1 MIGQTVSHYKITA
14 KLGEGGMGE
23 VYLATDTNLDRP
35 VAIKFLSAD
44 RSTDPDARQRFIH
57 EAKAQAMLSHP
68 NIATFHDVGEEKGH
82 AFLVMEYVEG
92 QPLPSLARE
101 EKLSLPEI
109 LDLVIQVGEG
119 LQSAHEHG
127 VVHRD
132 IKPENILVTAKRQIK
147 ITDFG
152 LAKWKGATTLTK
164 DGTRM
169 GTAYYMSPEQAE
181 GRRVD
186 QRSDIFSLGVIL
198 YELVCHQRPFEGENE
213 SAILYEVL
221 NTQPQPLA
229 RYCREVPDDL
239 QRIVAKCLAKAPEER
254 YQSAADLTTD
264 LRSVKRGS
272 AAGATAPMRR
282 PRPFT
287 TRTVTAAIAG
297 LTAIVLVLLAFPTVR
312 ENVSRWYGAGR
323 MPALKH
329 LAVVPFAI
337 VGDAAARQSFSDGL
351 LETLTSRLTQL
362 EQFQDA
368 LWVIP
373 ASEVREQK
381 ISSARQARKAFGVT
395 LAVTGSMQRTEDKV
409 RVTLNLVD
417 AESERQL
424 RSFVIDDYAA
434 NVSAL
439 QDSVVFEL
447 ATMLQIT
454 LGADER
460 RLLTAGGTTDSEAYD
475 LYLQGYTCIQRYEKL
490 EEIDT
495 ALALFQRAVAKDP
508 GYALAVA
515 GLGDAYWQR
524 YTMSNVPQC
533 IEQATQYCQRAI
545 RLDSRL
551 ASPHVTLGLIHKGSG
566 RYEEAIREFQAALQL
581 DPLSH
586 RAYRGLASVYE
597 AQNDL
602 VRAEGTYKK
611 AIELKPDYWLGYR
624 ELEFFYLSHGRR
636 EDALQYLDE
645 VIALN
650 PEGFSYWNDLG
661 AVYHGLG
668 DRDKARRAWE
678 RSIEIEPNYAA
689 YSNLGSL
696 YYLTNRYYLA
706 TQMYERALALD
717 DHDYQVWMNLAAT
730 YRLPGQ
736 HTKAQLT
743 FRRAIQMA
751 ERQRKINPHDPQLL
765 SHLAECHT
773 ALGEHTDALP
783 LIEEALSLAPE
794 NVDILIRA
802 GVVYE
807 QLGRR
812 ELALAWIGSALMLG
826 LPVAFVESLPELSDL
841 RSDPRCQQLLKRSTN
856 DQGND
861 KDVSP

>member
-1 MIGQTVSHYKITA
+1 MINQTISHYKITA

-23 VYLATDTNLDRP
+23 VYLATDTNLDRQ

-44 RSTDPDARQRFIH
+44 RSSDPEARLRFIH

-68 NIATFHDVGEEKGH
+68 NIATFHDVGEESGR
-82 AFLVMEYVEG
+82 AFLVMEYVDG

-119 LQSAHEHG
+119 LQAAHEHG

-132 IKPENILVTAKRQIK
+132 IKPDNILVTARRHVK

-152 LAKWKGATTLTK
+152 LARWKGATTLTRA
-164 DGTRM
+164 GTRM